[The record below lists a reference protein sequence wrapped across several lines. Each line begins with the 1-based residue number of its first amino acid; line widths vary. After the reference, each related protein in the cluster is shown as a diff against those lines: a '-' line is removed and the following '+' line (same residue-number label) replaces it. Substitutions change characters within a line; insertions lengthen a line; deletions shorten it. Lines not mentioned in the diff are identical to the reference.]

1 MMQNANAIPLS
12 PQPGQPAVLLYCRP
26 CLDVQPINLYTT
38 VLYRQKGDDY
48 EEEPDQE
55 HDNFLR
61 RHSGHHLTTLK
72 KKKDK
77 FSADRPVWDPFRVA
91 YEEVTDG
98 RESFLLKSW
107 RTDLAT
113 PRQYALLRGYLDLAT
128 TVTLPEEPLR
138 SSLAGCFVSSTPL
151 LPSLIRALQR
161 TVSTLPPDGL
171 IPAYCS
177 AEDPHLSFAYLAEH
191 HLRML
196 VRCCGEA
203 SLILEKDRLWHFFAT
218 RQQED
223 ELTVEIRRHCRPCF
237 S

>member
-1 MMQNANAIPLS
+1 MMQNANAISSYPH
-12 PQPGQPAVLLYCRP
+12 PGQPAVLLYCRP
-26 CLDVQPINLYTT
+26 CLDVQLLNPYTA
-38 VLYRQKGDDY
+38 VRYRQQGDDY
-48 EEEPDQE
+48 AEEPAQE
-55 HDNFLR
+55 HNNFLQ

-72 KKKDK
+72 KKRDK
-77 FSADRPVWDPFRVA
+77 FSADRPVWDPFRIA

-107 RTDLAT
+107 RADLAT
-113 PRQYALLRGYLDLAT
+113 PRQYALLRGRLDMAT

-138 SSLAGCFVSSTPL
+138 DSLAGCFTSATLL
-151 LPSLIRALQR
+151 LPGVMKALQR
-161 TVSTLPPDGL
+161 TVSRLPPDGL

-196 VRCCGEA
+196 VRCCCEA
-203 SLILEKDRLWHFFAT
+203 GLTLEKDRLWNFFAT
-218 RQQED
+218 RQQEE

>member
-1 MMQNANAIPLS
+1 LQNGNTISLS
-12 PQPGQPAVLLYCRP
+12 PQPGQPVLLLYCHP
-26 CLDVQPINLYTT
+26 CLEVQPLSPYTA
-38 VLYRQKGDDY
+38 VLYRQQGDDY

-55 HDNFLR
+55 GRNFLQ

-72 KKKDK
+72 KKRDK
-77 FSADRPVWDPFRVA
+77 FTADRPVWDPFRVV

-107 RTDLAT
+107 RADLAA
-113 PRQYALLRGYLDLAT
+113 PRQYALLRGYLDVTT

-138 SSLAGCFVSSTPL
+138 SSLAGCFISSIFL
-151 LPSLIRALQR
+151 LPGLIKALQR
-161 TVSTLPPDGL
+161 TVSVLPPEGL

-191 HLRML
+191 HLRTL
-196 VRCCGEA
+196 IRCCCEA
-203 SLILEKDRLWHFFAT
+203 GLTLEKDQVWHFFT
-218 RQQED
+218 TKQLED
-223 ELTVEIRRHCRPCF
+223 ELTVEIRQHCRSCF